1 MGCVPSLFMNII
13 IFTELLWI
21 ACAQWQVAT
30 LHAESYVFPAGRSH
44 SLH

>member
-21 ACAQWQVAT
+21 ACAQCQVAT
-30 LHAESYVFPAGRSH
+30 LHAESYFLQGDH
-44 SLH
+44 IHFIK